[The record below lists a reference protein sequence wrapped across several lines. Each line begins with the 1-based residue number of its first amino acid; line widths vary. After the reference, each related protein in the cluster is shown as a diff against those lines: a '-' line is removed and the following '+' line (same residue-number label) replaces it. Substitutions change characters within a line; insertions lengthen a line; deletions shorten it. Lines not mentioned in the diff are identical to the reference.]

1 MLLECRGLSVG
12 YRDKALFGALRVD
25 VDSGEVLVVSGRN
38 GSGKSSLLR
47 CLAGQQRPLHGTTT
61 VEGRPADDRDPRFRR
76 SVAALLD
83 GGAWYP
89 NLTAVEH
96 LSFVQLVN
104 TPMPDDWFT
113 AADLTTALALDGFAD
128 TVPGQL
134 SSGQRQRLAVAMVLA
149 RPSRLLLLD
158 EPERHLDETG
168 RDAVGRLVTE
178 YADRGGAVVLV
189 SHDAS
194 LAAGPGWR
202 TLSLDREVVAH
213 PAGTSGKRVRRR
225 GGAR

>member
-1 MLLECRGLSVG
+1 MFLESRDLSVG
-12 YRDKALFGALRVD
+12 YRDQPLFDALRMD
-25 VDSGEVLVVSGRN
+25 VDTGEVLVVTGRN

-47 CLAGQQRPLHGTTT
+47 CLAGQQRPLGGTVT
-61 VEGRPADDRDPRFRR
+61 VEGRAADDRDPRFRR

-89 NLTAVEH
+89 NLTAAEH

-104 TPMPDDWFT
+104 DPLPDDWFT

-168 RDAVGRLVTE
+168 RNAVGRLVVE
-178 YADRGGAVVLV
+178 YADRGGTVVLV
-189 SHDAS
+189 THDAS
-194 LAAGPGWR
+194 VATGPGLR
-202 TLSLDREVVAH
+202 TLSLDRDTTAR
-213 PAGTSGKRVRRR
+213 PAGTSGKRRRR
-225 GGAR
+225 SGAR

>member
-1 MLLECRGLSVG
+1 MLLESRDLSVG
-12 YRDKALFGALRVD
+12 YRNQPLFSALRMD
-25 VDSGEVLVVSGRN
+25 AESGEVLAVTGRN

-47 CLAGQQRPLHGTTT
+47 CLAGQQRPLDGTVT

-89 NLTAVEH
+89 NLTAAEH

-104 TPMPDDWFT
+104 DPLPDDWFS

-134 SSGQRQRLAVAMVLA
+134 SSGQRQRLAMAMVLA

-168 RDAVGRLVTE
+168 RDAVGRLVAE

-189 SHDAS
+189 THDAS
-194 LAAGPGWR
+194 LATGVGLR
-202 TLSLDREVVAH
+202 TLSLDRDVTDRPDGA
-213 PAGTSGKRVRRR
+213 SRKRARRR
-225 GGAR
+225 SSAP

>member
-1 MLLECRGLSVG
+1 MLLESRDLSVG
-12 YRDKALFGALRVD
+12 YRGKSLFEALRMD
-25 VDSGEVLVVSGRN
+25 VDFGEVLVVTGRN

-47 CLAGQQRPLHGTTT
+47 CLAGQQRPLAGAVTLDGEP
-61 VEGRPADDRDPRFRR
+61 VDDRQPRFRR

-89 NLTAVEH
+89 NLTAAEH

-104 TPMPDDWFT
+104 APMPDGWFT
-113 AADLTTALALDGFAD
+113 AADLAAALALDGFAN

-134 SSGQRQRLAVAMVLA
+134 SSGQRQRLAVAMALA

-158 EPERHLDETG
+158 EPERHLDEPG
-168 RDAVGRLVTE
+168 RDGVGRLVTE

-189 SHDAS
+189 THDAS
-194 LAAGPGWR
+194 LAAGPGRR
-202 TLSLDREVVAH
+202 TLALDRDAGAG
-213 PAGTSGKRVRRR
+213 PAGTSEQRTRPR